1 MKYLV
6 IKQSIFLALLIW
18 VSACKNKTE
27 NADAY
32 GNFEAT
38 EITVS
43 AETTGKILSLNIEEG
58 QTLKA
63 GEIVGFIDS
72 TQTYLKIEQLEAQR
86 SAIAAKTGNVYA
98 QKEVLETQKRNAL
111 IEKKRVENMLK
122 DQAATQK
129 QLDDINAQIKVLDK
143 QMQSVGTQNSSV
155 ASEVKAID
163 MQIAQLKDQLS
174 KSRITNPVNGTVLST
189 FAEAGEIAV
198 MGKTLYKIADLNHLF
213 LRVYMDATQLANVKI
228 GQKVSVFIDK
238 NKDENTKMEGTVSW
252 ISPNAEFTPKIIQ
265 TKDER
270 VNLVYA
276 VKVLVENTGNLKIGM
291 PGEVKFDAK

>member
-1 MKYLV
+1 MKHIFL
-6 IKQSIFLALLIW
+6 KQSIFLALLIW
-18 VSACKNKTE
+18 ISACKNKTE
-27 NADAY
+27 KADAY

-43 AETTGKILSLNIEEG
+43 AETTGKILSLDIEEG
-58 QTLKA
+58 KTLKA

-72 TQTYLKIEQLEAQR
+72 TQTYLKIEQLIAQR
-86 SAIAAKTGNVYA
+86 SAIATKTGNVYA
-98 QKEVLETQKRNAL
+98 QKDVFETQKRNL
-111 IEKKRVENMLK
+111 LVEKKRVENMLK

-143 QMQSVGTQNSSV
+143 QIQSVGTQNSSV
-155 ASEVKAID
+155 SSEVKAID
-163 MQIAQLKDQLS
+163 MQIAQLQDQLS
-174 KSRITNPVNGTVLST
+174 KSRIINPVNGTVLST

-198 MGKTLYKIADLNHLF
+198 MGKSLYKIADLNHLF

-238 NKDENTKMEGTVSW
+238 NKEENTKLEGTVSW

-276 VKVLVENTGNLKIGM
+276 VKILVENSGNLKIGM
-291 PGEVKFDAK
+291 PGEVKLDAK

>member
-1 MKYLV
+1 K
-6 IKQSIFLALLIW
+6 
-18 VSACKNKTE
+18 
-27 NADAY
+27 ADAY
-32 GNFEAT
+32 GNFEAI

-43 AETTGKILSLNIEEG
+43 SETTGKILSLNIEEG
-58 QTLKA
+58 KALKA

-72 TQTYLKIEQLEAQR
+72 TQTFLKIEQLKAQR
-86 SAIAAKTGNVYA
+86 SAIVSKTKNVVA
-98 QKEVLETQKRNAL
+98 QKDVYETQKRNTL
-111 IEKKRVENMLK
+111 IEKKRIENMLK

-143 QMQSVGTQNSSV
+143 QIQSVGTQNSSV
-155 ASEVKAID
+155 SSEVKAID
-163 MQIAQLKDQLS
+163 MQIAQLKDQLT
-174 KSRITNPVNGTVLST
+174 KSRIINPVNGTVLST

-198 MGKTLYKIADLNHLF
+198 MGKALYKIADLNHLF
-213 LRVYMDATQLANVKI
+213 LRVYMDATQLANLKI
-228 GQKVSVFIDK
+228 GQKVDIFIDK
-238 NKDENTKMEGTVSW
+238 DKEENTKVEGTVSW

-291 PGEVKFDAK
+291 PGEVKLGTK